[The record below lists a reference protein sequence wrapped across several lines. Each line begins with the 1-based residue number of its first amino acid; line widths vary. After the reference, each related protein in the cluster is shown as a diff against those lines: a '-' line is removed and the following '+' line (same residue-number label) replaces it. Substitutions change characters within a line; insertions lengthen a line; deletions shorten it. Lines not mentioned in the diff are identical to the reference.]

1 MEQREVRAGIKSSHL
16 ISKFKNSF
24 RYITAT
30 FHPSDIPGEST
41 GKSSNLSWAAR
52 AASERYGPE
61 IRKDVIITSID
72 GKSKKFRPVFRLS
85 RLPSSAA
92 TIGLSV
98 LCH

>member
-52 AASERYGPE
+52 VASERYGPE

-72 GKSKKFRPVFRLS
+72 GKSKKSRPVFRLS

-92 TIGLSV
+92 TISLSV